1 MKMVKKILVGMLVLA
16 AALSVTSCM
25 KDDDEKGAIKGS
37 GSKYTVSYTNDA
49 TEAYRAYKVTK
60 LKHAGAL
67 VKVSFN
73 AKDTK
78 TSKFGLM
85 FDVQDAVSGV
95 KDANGKKARDFYIIG
110 YGMEGGGNVYI
121 SRYTNIVDIQA
132 TNFGAST
139 TATGNEAKEV
149 EYIEYTSA
157 GNITFPQEGDT
168 VTFYAYYTSLPG
180 GTYVCALLDLTDEE
194 AAAYDK
200 TTGTMPASWTSKIL
214 KTKNGSAVMKTLGTV
229 DATITD
235 YPQNYIGFYTQ
246 VAPGATVSGTYN
258 VIGTFKEAED
268 EE

>member
-1 MKMVKKILVGMLVLA
+1 MKMVKKILLGLAVLA
-16 AALSVTSCM
+16 ATMVVTGCM
-25 KDDDEKGAIKGS
+25 KNDDEKGAIKGS
-37 GSKYTVSYTNDA
+37 GNKYTVSYTNDT

-67 VKVSFN
+67 VKVTFN
-73 AKDTK
+73 AKDMK

-95 KDANGKKARDFYIIG
+95 KDADGKKARDFYIIG
-110 YGMEGGGNVYI
+110 YGMEGGGNYYL

-149 EYIEYTSA
+149 EFVKYTSA

-168 VTFYAYYTSLPG
+168 VTFYAYYTSAPG
-180 GTYVCALLDLTDEE
+180 GLYTCALLNLTDEE

-200 TTGTMPASWTSKIL
+200 TTGEMPASWTSKIL
-214 KTKNGSAVMKTLGTV
+214 KDKKGSPVIAVLGSV
-229 DATITD
+229 DATITNF
-235 YPQNYIGFYTQ
+235 PQNYIGFYTQ

-258 VIGTFKEAED
+258 VIGTFKELL
-268 EE
+268 